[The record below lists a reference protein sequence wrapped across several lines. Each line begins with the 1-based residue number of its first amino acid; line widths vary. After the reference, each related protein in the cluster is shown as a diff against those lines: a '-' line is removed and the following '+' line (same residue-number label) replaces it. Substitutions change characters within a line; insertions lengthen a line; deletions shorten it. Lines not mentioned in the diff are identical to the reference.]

1 MNKSQLI
8 DAVKQRT
15 DFTKK
20 DIEVVVSAV
29 FDSMSEALVAGD
41 KVAISEFGTF
51 DVKHRAERKGRN
63 PKTQE
68 ELIVPASKVP
78 SFKPFK
84 TLKEAVDK

>member
-20 DIEVVVSAV
+20 DIEVVVNAV

>member
-1 MNKSQLI
+1 MNKPQLI
-8 DAVKQRT
+8 DAVKKRT

-20 DIEVVVSAV
+20 DIEVVVNAV
-29 FDSMSEALVAGD
+29 FDSMSDALATGE
-41 KVAISEFGTF
+41 KVAIAEFGTF
-51 DVKHRAERKGRN
+51 SVKHRNERKGRN